1 MMRKTIL
8 GLLATLFLASAALA
22 QVPSFPQ
29 TLPSQTVVGRLSP
42 GAGPSEAIPF
52 ITLFAQQ
59 TAVTNP
65 NFNSI
70 TLTPLNGTST
80 LITAPTS
87 NALWGVDFSAVT
99 FQLGGGFLRSNGFFV
114 DPSGDVS
121 ASFIISSSGYIN
133 TSSSITLVA
142 GLNNNISRP
151 SPYIKIAGPV
161 AGFTITG
168 MAQAIDGQV
177 LYLFNTVAQQMTISN
192 ENVNSTAVNR
202 IVTLTGGDVVLRAG
216 TSFAQFIYSST
227 TLTGRWILMA
237 TN

>member
-8 GLLATLFLASAALA
+8 GLLAILSLVSGAALA

-52 ITLFAQQ
+52 VTLFAQQ
-59 TAVTNP
+59 TANP

-70 TLTPLNGTST
+70 TLTPLSGTST

-87 NALWGVDFSAVT
+87 NASWGVDFSAVT
-99 FQLGGGFLRSNGFFV
+99 FSGGFLRSNGFFV

-121 ASFIISSSGYIN
+121 ATFIISNLGYIN
-133 TSSSITLVA
+133 TSSSITLAA

-151 SPYIKIAGPV
+151 APYIKIAGPV